1 MRARSGS
8 GAARTLLLAVDAV
21 PVRAAQEA
29 ARRGAFAGWA
39 GPAALVAPFPTV
51 THVGFAALFAP
62 FGVGPSDGYEIRYFD
77 RTLNRSVGAD
87 PLTYRHDVPAWGELL
102 DSPRRSLV
110 TKTANYVSPRG
121 AARLELDEVERDL
134 LTTDRDVL
142 VAYVGAT
149 DGLLHL
155 YDDDAAVGYLL
166 GLSGRLDD
174 LRSRHRARTGRP
186 LRIVVFSD
194 HGCGRHKIHH
204 AEGLPH
210 LLREAGLR
218 PARHLEHPDDVVLP
232 EFGLVNM
239 AVLFVADA
247 ARAGVAAAALAAH
260 PAVDL
265 AAWAAGP
272 DRVEVVG
279 RAGACTVRWR
289 TDGAGTLLLAVEDCN
304 GDVLA
309 LAGARAALREEG
321 RLDGEGWARDEDW
334 FAATVPGR
342 FPDALHRLVD
352 ALTGDRVRN
361 RADVVASLAPGWAA
375 GSRSALVGATVRGGR
390 LEGTHGGLDR
400 ESTLGVL
407 AVSDRDRI
415 LPPAVRARDA
425 LAPYAASWS
434 ATAVRA

>member
-1 MRARSGS
+1 
-8 GAARTLLLAVDAV
+8 
-21 PVRAAQEA
+21 
-29 ARRGAFAGWA
+29 
-39 GPAALVAPFPTV
+39 
-51 THVGFAALFAP
+51 
-62 FGVGPSDGYEIRYFD
+62 
-77 RTLNRSVGAD
+77 
-87 PLTYRHDVPAWGELL
+87 
-102 DSPRRSLV
+102 
-110 TKTANYVSPRG
+110 
-121 AARLELDEVERDL
+121 
-134 LTTDRDVL
+134 
-142 VAYVGAT
+142 
-149 DGLLHL
+149 
-155 YDDDAAVGYLL
+155 
-166 GLSGRLDD
+166 
-174 LRSRHRARTGRP
+174 
-186 LRIVVFSD
+186 
-194 HGCGRHKIHH
+194 
-204 AEGLPH
+204 
-210 LLREAGLR
+210 
-218 PARHLEHPDDVVLP
+218 
-232 EFGLVNM
+232 
-239 AVLFVADA
+239 
-247 ARAGVAAAALAAH
+247 
-260 PAVDL
+260 
-265 AAWAAGP
+265 
-272 DRVEVVG
+272 
-279 RAGACTVRWR
+279 VRWR